1 MNEGLRLGM
10 FWGGLIMASVP
21 VSFGIGVAI
30 YVLRRHLRER
40 GSTADAAVGSTVDAT
55 HTGGQVERGAT
66 AHTLGGGSHE

>member
-30 YVLRRHLRER
+30 YVLRRHLRGR
-40 GSTADAAVGSTVDAT
+40 DATADAVTSAGS
-55 HTGGQVERGAT
+55 QVEPEPT
-66 AHTLGGGSHE
+66 AHTLAGGSHE

>member
-21 VSFGIGVAI
+21 VSFAIGVAI

-40 GSTADAAVGSTVDAT
+40 GSTADAASARMPTSTR
-55 HTGGQVERGAT
+55 GGD
-66 AHTLGGGSHE
+66 HE